1 MNRLICEARSL
12 SESRCHELGA
22 KRRRWVKRMKKAHS
36 ERIEIPGLDVAK
48 AKRYSRTKL
57 AVLLLSTLW
66 TVARLLWFASDQRAS
81 RLRASIARGLP
92 DRRLASAAFFALTT
106 MLSWLSSLPIAYFGG
121 HAVERRFGLTKQST
135 RGWLGDE
142 AKGLLLGMLQTPLV
156 TGAYAVIRRWP
167 RDWWLIIAG
176 ASVPLTVALSNLAP
190 VLLMPL
196 FNRFE
201 SLRDEALAA
210 RIRSLAGRSGVRISD
225 VYEMDMSRQS
235 EKPNA
240 MFTGLGNTKRI
251 VLGDTLL
258 ARFSEDEV
266 EAVVAHELGHQ
277 VHGDIWRLIGFG
289 AGAGFGAAWL
299 LSQLGPLA
307 VGRTREQ
314 TGVSEIGDEASLPVL
329 ALLMTAMGLVV
340 MPVQAAFSRAME
352 RRADR
357 FAVDLTGNGDAYAR
371 AMEGLAA
378 LSLADPDPPRPVVV
392 MLYSHPPIVERI
404 RAARYSGRQF
414 WHESKVV

>member
-1 MNRLICEARSL
+1 M
-12 SESRCHELGA
+12 
-22 KRRRWVKRMKKAHS
+22 KRAQPEVVK
-36 ERIEIPGLDVAK
+36 IPGLDAAK

-57 AVLLLSTLW
+57 VVLLLSTLW
-66 TVARLLWFASDQRAS
+66 TVVRLAWFASDRRATW
-81 RLRASIARGLP
+81 LKASIARGVP
-92 DRRLASAAFFALTT
+92 DRRLAAPAFFALT
-106 MLSWLSSLPIAYFGG
+106 MVLSWLSSLPVAYLGG
-121 HAVERRFGLTKQST
+121 HEVERRFGLTKQST
-135 RGWLGDE
+135 GGWLGDQ
-142 AKGLLLGMLQTPLV
+142 AKGLLLGVLLQTPLL
-156 TGAYAVIRRWP
+156 TAAYAVIRRRP

-196 FNRFE
+196 FNRFQP
-201 SLRDEALAA
+201 LRDETLAARVRALAA
-210 RIRSLAGRSGVRISD
+210 HSGVQISD
-225 VYEMDMSRQS
+225 VFEMDMSRQS

-258 ARFSEDEV
+258 AGFSQDEV

-289 AGAGFGAAWL
+289 AGAGFGMAWL
-299 LSQLGPLA
+299 LSQIAPRA
-307 VGRTREQ
+307 VWRTRER
-314 TGVSEIGDEASLPVL
+314 TGVSEVADEASLPVL
-329 ALLMTAMGLVV
+329 ALLMTAMGLVL

-357 FAVDLTGNGDAYAR
+357 FAVELTRNGEAYAR

-378 LSLADPDPPRPVVV
+378 QSLADPEPPRPVVV

-404 RAARYSGRQF
+404 RAARDA
-414 WHESKVV
+414 EL

>member
-1 MNRLICEARSL
+1 M
-12 SESRCHELGA
+12 
-22 KRRRWVKRMKKAHS
+22 KRAQPEVVK
-36 ERIEIPGLDVAK
+36 IPGLDAAK

-57 AVLLLSTLW
+57 VVLLLSTLW
-66 TVARLLWFASDQRAS
+66 TVVRLAWFASDRRATW
-81 RLRASIARGLP
+81 LKASIARGVP
-92 DRRLASAAFFALTT
+92 DRRLAAPAFFALT
-106 MLSWLSSLPIAYFGG
+106 MVLSWLSSLPVAYLGG
-121 HAVERRFGLTKQST
+121 HEVERRFGLTKQST
-135 RGWLGDE
+135 GGWLGDQ
-142 AKGLLLGMLQTPLV
+142 AKGLLLGVLLQTPLL
-156 TGAYAVIRRWP
+156 TAAYAVIRRRP

-196 FNRFE
+196 FNRFQP
-201 SLRDEALAA
+201 LRDETLAARVRALAA
-210 RIRSLAGRSGVRISD
+210 HSGVQISD
-225 VYEMDMSRQS
+225 VFEMDMSRQS

-258 ARFSEDEV
+258 AGFSQDEV

-289 AGAGFGAAWL
+289 AGAGFGMAWL
-299 LSQLGPLA
+299 LSQIAPRA
-307 VGRTREQ
+307 VWRTRER
-314 TGVSEIGDEASLPVL
+314 TGVSEVADEASLPVL
-329 ALLMTAMGLVV
+329 ALLMTAMGLVL

-357 FAVDLTGNGDAYAR
+357 FAVELTRNGEAYAR

-378 LSLADPDPPRPVVV
+378 QSLADPEPPRPVVV

-404 RAARYSGRQF
+404 RAARNA
-414 WHESKVV
+414 EL

>member
-1 MNRLICEARSL
+1 
-12 SESRCHELGA
+12 
-22 KRRRWVKRMKKAHS
+22 
-36 ERIEIPGLDVAK
+36 
-48 AKRYSRTKL
+48 
-57 AVLLLSTLW
+57 
-66 TVARLLWFASDQRAS
+66 
-81 RLRASIARGLP
+81 LP
-92 DRRLASAAFFALTT
+92 VD
-106 MLSWLSSLPIAYFGG
+106 YFGG

-135 RGWLGDE
+135 GGWLGDQ
-142 AKGLLLGMLQTPLV
+142 AKGLLLGVLLQTPLL
-156 TGAYAVIRRWP
+156 TAAYGVIRRRP

-176 ASVPLTVALSNLAP
+176 ASVPLTVVLSNLAP

-196 FNRFE
+196 FNRFQP
-201 SLRDEALAA
+201 LRDEALAA

-299 LSQLGPLA
+299 LSRLGPLA
-307 VGRTREQ
+307 VERTRER
-314 TGVSEIGDEASLPVL
+314 TRVSEIGDEASLPVL
-329 ALLMTAMGLVV
+329 ALLMTAIGLFLV
-340 MPVQAAFSRAME
+340 PVQAAFSRAME

-357 FAVDLTGNGDAYAR
+357 FAVELTRNGAAYAR

-378 LSLADPDPPRPVVV
+378 QSLADPDPPRPVVV

-404 RAARYSGRQF
+404 RAARDA
-414 WHESKVV
+414 KA

>member
-1 MNRLICEARSL
+1 M
-12 SESRCHELGA
+12 
-22 KRRRWVKRMKKAHS
+22 KRAQPEVVK
-36 ERIEIPGLDVAK
+36 IPGLDAAK

-57 AVLLLSTLW
+57 VVLLLSTLW
-66 TVARLLWFASDQRAS
+66 TVVRLAWFASDRRATW
-81 RLRASIARGLP
+81 LKASIARGVP
-92 DRRLASAAFFALTT
+92 DRRLAAPAFFALT
-106 MLSWLSSLPIAYFGG
+106 MVLFWLSSLPVAYLGG
-121 HAVERRFGLTKQST
+121 HEVERRFGLTKQST
-135 RGWLGDE
+135 GGWLGDQ
-142 AKGLLLGMLQTPLV
+142 AKGLLLGVLLQTPLL
-156 TGAYAVIRRWP
+156 TAAYAVIRRRP

-196 FNRFE
+196 FNRFQP
-201 SLRDEALAA
+201 LRDETLAARVRALAA
-210 RIRSLAGRSGVRISD
+210 HSGVQISD
-225 VYEMDMSRQS
+225 VFEMDMSRQS

-258 ARFSEDEV
+258 AGFSQDEV

-289 AGAGFGAAWL
+289 AGAGFGMAWL
-299 LSQLGPLA
+299 LSQIAPRA
-307 VGRTREQ
+307 VWRTRER
-314 TGVSEIGDEASLPVL
+314 TGVSEVADEASLPVL
-329 ALLMTAMGLVV
+329 ALLMTAMGLVL

-357 FAVDLTGNGDAYAR
+357 FAVELTRNGEAYAR

-378 LSLADPDPPRPVVV
+378 QSLADPEPPRPVVV

-404 RAARYSGRQF
+404 RAARDA
-414 WHESKVV
+414 EL

>member
-1 MNRLICEARSL
+1 M
-12 SESRCHELGA
+12 
-22 KRRRWVKRMKKAHS
+22 KRAQPEVVK
-36 ERIEIPGLDVAK
+36 IPGLDAAK

-57 AVLLLSTLW
+57 VVLLLSTLW
-66 TVARLLWFASDQRAS
+66 TVVRLAWFASDRRATW
-81 RLRASIARGLP
+81 LKASIARGVP
-92 DRRLASAAFFALTT
+92 DRRLAAPAFFALT
-106 MLSWLSSLPIAYFGG
+106 MVLSWLSSLPVAYLGG
-121 HAVERRFGLTKQST
+121 HEVERRFGLTKQST
-135 RGWLGDE
+135 GGWLGDQ
-142 AKGLLLGMLQTPLV
+142 AKGLLLGVLLQTPLL
-156 TGAYAVIRRWP
+156 TAAYAVIRRRP

-196 FNRFE
+196 FNRFQP
-201 SLRDEALAA
+201 LRDETLAARVRALAA
-210 RIRSLAGRSGVRISD
+210 HSGVQISD
-225 VYEMDMSRQS
+225 VFEMDMSRQS

-258 ARFSEDEV
+258 AGFSQDEV

-289 AGAGFGAAWL
+289 AGAGFGMAWL
-299 LSQLGPLA
+299 LSQIAPRA
-307 VGRTREQ
+307 VWRTRER
-314 TGVSEIGDEASLPVL
+314 TGVSEVADEASLPVL
-329 ALLMTAMGLVV
+329 ALLMTAMGLVL
-340 MPVQAAFSRAME
+340 MPVQAAFSRALE

-357 FAVDLTGNGDAYAR
+357 FAVELTRNGEAYAR

-378 LSLADPDPPRPVVV
+378 QSLADPEPPRPVVV

-404 RAARYSGRQF
+404 RAARDAGL
-414 WHESKVV
+414 

>member
-1 MNRLICEARSL
+1 M
-12 SESRCHELGA
+12 
-22 KRRRWVKRMKKAHS
+22 KRIPS
-36 ERIEIPGLDVAK
+36 DSIEIPGLDVAK

-66 TVARLLWFASDQRAS
+66 TVVRLVWFASDQRAT
-81 RLRASIARGLP
+81 RLKGSIARGLP
-92 DRRLASAAFFALTT
+92 DRRLVAPVFFTVT
-106 MLSWLSSLPIAYFGG
+106 MALSWLSGLPVAFFGG
-121 HAVERRFGLTKQST
+121 HEVERRFGLTKQST
-135 RGWLGDE
+135 GGWLGDQ
-142 AKGLLLGMLQTPLV
+142 AKGLLLGVLLQTPLL
-156 TGAYAVIRRWP
+156 TAAYAVIRRRP

-190 VLLMPL
+190 VLLMPM
-196 FNRFE
+196 FNRFQP
-201 SLRDEALAA
+201 LRDEPLAARVRALAA
-210 RIRSLAGRSGVRISD
+210 RGGMRISD

-258 ARFSEDEV
+258 AGFSEDEV

-289 AGAGFGAAWL
+289 AGVGFGMAWL
-299 LSQLGPLA
+299 LAKIAPRA
-307 VGRTREQ
+307 VRQTRDR
-314 TGVSEIGDEASLPVL
+314 TGVSDVADEASLPVL
-329 ALLMTAMGLVV
+329 ALVMTALGLLV
-340 MPVQAAFSRAME
+340 MPMQAAFSRALE

-357 FAVDLTGNGDAYAR
+357 FAVGLTRDGEAYAR
-371 AMEGLAA
+371 AMERLAA
-378 LSLADPDPPRPVVV
+378 QALADPDPPRPVVL

-404 RAARYSGRQF
+404 RVAREAGWQLPDSRG
-414 WHESKVV
+414 VT

>member
-1 MNRLICEARSL
+1 MKRARLEA
-12 SESRCHELGA
+12 
-22 KRRRWVKRMKKAHS
+22 V
-36 ERIEIPGLDVAK
+36 EIPGLDVAK

-66 TVARLLWFASDQRAS
+66 SVARLAWFASDRRAA
-81 RLRASIARGLP
+81 RLKASIARGVP
-92 DRRLASAAFFALTT
+92 DGRLTAPAFFTVT
-106 MLSWLSSLPIAYFGG
+106 MAFSWLSSLPVAYVAGYQ
-121 HAVERRFGLTKQST
+121 VERRFGLTKQST
-135 RGWLGDE
+135 SGWLGDQ
-142 AKGLLLGMLQTPLV
+142 AKALLLGLLLQTPLL
-156 TGAYAVIRRWP
+156 TAAYAVMRRRP

-190 VLLMPL
+190 VLVMPL
-196 FNRFE
+196 FNRFQR
-201 SLRDEALAA
+201 LRDEALAA
-210 RIRSLAGRSGVRISD
+210 RVRELAARSGVRISD

-258 ARFSEDEV
+258 AGFSPDEV

-289 AGAGFGAAWL
+289 AAAGFGIAWL
-299 LSQLGPLA
+299 LSQIAPA
-307 VGRTREQ
+307 VVRRTRER
-314 TGVSEIGDEASLPVL
+314 TGVSEVADEASLPQL
-329 ALLMTAMGLVV
+329 TLLMTAMGLVL

-357 FAVDLTGNGDAYAR
+357 FAVALTRNGDAYSR

-378 LSLADPDPPRPVVV
+378 QSLADPDPPRPVVV

-404 RAARYSGRQF
+404 RAAREAARRF
-414 WHESKVV
+414 RNESVGA

>member
-1 MNRLICEARSL
+1 
-12 SESRCHELGA
+12 
-22 KRRRWVKRMKKAHS
+22 MKKAQL
-36 ERIEIPGLDVAK
+36 EPIEIPGLDTAK

-66 TVARLLWFASDQRAS
+66 TVARLVWFASDRRAA
-81 RLRASIARGLP
+81 RLRASVENGLP
-92 DRRLASAAFFALTT
+92 DRRLASAAFFALTAA
-106 MLSWLSSLPIAYFGG
+106 LSWLSSLPVAYVGG
-121 HAVERRFGLTKQST
+121 HEVERRFGLSRQST
-135 RGWLGDE
+135 GGWLGDQV
-142 AKGLLLGMLQTPLV
+142 KGLLLGVLLQTPLL
-156 TGAYAVIRRWP
+156 TAAYAVIRRRP

-201 SLRDEALAA
+201 PLRNEALAA
-210 RIRSLAGRSGVRISD
+210 RIRSLAARGGVPISD

-258 ARFSEDEV
+258 AGFSPDEV

-289 AGAGFGAAWL
+289 AGAGFGTAWL
-299 LSQLGPLA
+299 LSRIGPLA
-307 VGRTREQ
+307 VERTRQ
-314 TGVSEIGDEASLPVL
+314 RTGVSDIGDEGSLPVL
-329 ALLMTAMGLVV
+329 ALLMIAMGLFLL
-340 MPVQAAFSRAME
+340 PVQAAFSRALE

-357 FAVDLTGNGDAYAR
+357 FAVELTRNGAAYAR

-378 LSLADPDPPRPVVV
+378 QSLADPDPPRPVVV

-404 RAARYSGRQF
+404 RAARGV
-414 WHESKVV
+414 EST

>member
-1 MNRLICEARSL
+1 
-12 SESRCHELGA
+12 
-22 KRRRWVKRMKKAHS
+22 MKSTQSDAM
-36 ERIEIPGLDVAK
+36 EIPGLDVAK

-66 TVARLLWFASDQRAS
+66 TVVRLAWFASDRRAA
-81 RLRASIARGLP
+81 RLNAAMARGLP
-92 DRRLASAAFFALTT
+92 DRRLAAPAFFTVT
-106 MLSWLSSLPIAYFGG
+106 MVLSWLSGLPVAFFGG
-121 HAVERRFGLTKQST
+121 HEVERRFGLSKQST
-135 RGWLGDE
+135 GGWLGDQL
-142 AKGLLLGMLQTPLV
+142 KSLLLGVLLQTPLL
-156 TGAYAVIRRWP
+156 TAAYAVIRRRP

-196 FNRFE
+196 FNRFQP
-201 SLRDEALAA
+201 LRDEPLAA
-210 RIRSLAGRSGVRISD
+210 RVRALATRSGVRISD

-258 ARFSEDEV
+258 SQFPEDEV

-289 AGAGFGAAWL
+289 AGAGFGLAWL
-299 LSQLGPLA
+299 LSRIAPEA
-307 VGRTREQ
+307 VRRTHER
-314 TGVSEIGDEASLPVL
+314 TGVSDVADEASLPVL
-329 ALLMTAMGLVV
+329 ALLMTALGLVL
-340 MPVQAAFSRAME
+340 MPVQAAFSRALE

-357 FAVDLTGNGDAYAR
+357 FAVELTRNGEAYAQ
-371 AMEGLAA
+371 AMERLATQA
-378 LSLADPDPPRPVVV
+378 LADPDPPRPVVV

-404 RAARYSGRQF
+404 RAARDRRRQF
-414 WHESKVV
+414 EDEIRLN

>member
-1 MNRLICEARSL
+1 MKRARLEA
-12 SESRCHELGA
+12 
-22 KRRRWVKRMKKAHS
+22 V
-36 ERIEIPGLDVAK
+36 EIPGLDVAK

-57 AVLLLSTLW
+57 VVLLLSTLW
-66 TVARLLWFASDQRAS
+66 SVARLAWFASDRRAA
-81 RLRASIARGLP
+81 RLKASIARGVP
-92 DRRLASAAFFALTT
+92 DGRLTAPAFFTVT
-106 MLSWLSSLPIAYFGG
+106 MAFSWLSSLPVAYVAGYQ
-121 HAVERRFGLTKQST
+121 VERRFGLTKQST
-135 RGWLGDE
+135 SGWLGDQ
-142 AKGLLLGMLQTPLV
+142 AKALLLGLLLQTPLL
-156 TGAYAVIRRWP
+156 TAAYAVMRRRP

-190 VLLMPL
+190 VLVMPL
-196 FNRFE
+196 FNRFQP
-201 SLRDEALAA
+201 LRDEALAA
-210 RIRSLAGRSGVRISD
+210 RVRELAARSGVRISD

-258 ARFSEDEV
+258 AGFSPDEV

-289 AGAGFGAAWL
+289 AAAGFGIAWL
-299 LSQLGPLA
+299 LSQIAPA
-307 VGRTREQ
+307 VVRRTRER
-314 TGVSEIGDEASLPVL
+314 TGVSEVADEASLPQL
-329 ALLMTAMGLVV
+329 TLLMTAMGLVL

-357 FAVDLTGNGDAYAR
+357 FAVALTRNGDAYSR

-378 LSLADPDPPRPVVV
+378 QSLADPDPPRPVVV

-404 RAARYSGRQF
+404 RAAREAARRF
-414 WHESKVV
+414 RNESVGA

>member
-1 MNRLICEARSL
+1 
-12 SESRCHELGA
+12 
-22 KRRRWVKRMKKAHS
+22 MKKAVS
-36 ERIEIPGLDVAK
+36 EPIDIPGLDVAK

-66 TVARLLWFASDQRAS
+66 TVARLVWFASDRRAA
-81 RLRASIARGLP
+81 RLKASVARGLP
-92 DRRLASAAFFALTT
+92 DRRLAPPAFLALT
-106 MLSWLSSLPIAYFGG
+106 MILSWLSSLPVAYFGG
-121 HAVERRFGLTKQST
+121 HEVERRFGLTKQST
-135 RGWLGDE
+135 GGWLGDQ
-142 AKGLLLGMLQTPLV
+142 AKSLLLGVLLETPLL
-156 TGAYAVIRRWP
+156 TAAYAVIRRRP

-176 ASVPLTVALSNLAP
+176 ASIPLTVVLSNLAP

-196 FNRFE
+196 FNRFQP
-201 SLRDEALAA
+201 LRDEALAA
-210 RIRSLAGRSGVRISD
+210 RIRSLAARSGVRISD

-258 ARFSEDEV
+258 AGFSEDEV

-289 AGAGFGAAWL
+289 AGAGFGMAWL
-299 LSQLGPLA
+299 LARVAPLA
-307 VGRTREQ
+307 VGRTGER
-314 TGVSEIGDEASLPVL
+314 TGVEEIGDEASLPVL
-329 ALLMTAMGLVV
+329 ALLMTGMGLFL

-357 FAVDLTGNGDAYAR
+357 FAVELTRDGEAYAR
-371 AMEGLAA
+371 TMEELAA
-378 LSLADPDPPRPVVV
+378 HSLADPDPPRPVVV

-404 RAARYSGRQF
+404 RAARDAERRFQD
-414 WHESKVV
+414 ESKPNSASQSGGDNKAVR

>member
-1 MNRLICEARSL
+1 
-12 SESRCHELGA
+12 
-22 KRRRWVKRMKKAHS
+22 MKKS
-36 ERIEIPGLDVAK
+36 QLEPIEIPDLDVAK

-66 TVARLLWFASDQRAS
+66 SVAQYVWFASDRRAT
-81 RLRASIARGLP
+81 RLKETIATSLP
-92 DRRLASAAFFALTT
+92 DRRLTPAAFFAVTAA
-106 MLSWLSSLPIAYFGG
+106 LSWLASLPIAYIGG
-121 HAVERRFGLTKQST
+121 HEVERRFGLTKQPAG
-135 RGWLGDE
+135 GWLGDQ
-142 AKGLLLGMLQTPLV
+142 AKGLLLGVLLQTPLL
-156 TGAYAVIRRWP
+156 TAAYAVIRRRP

-176 ASVPLTVALSNLAP
+176 ASVPLTVVLSNLAP

-196 FNRFE
+196 FNRFDP
-201 SLRDEALAA
+201 LRDEALAA
-210 RIRSLAGRSGVRISD
+210 RIRSLAARSGVRISD

-258 ARFSEDEV
+258 ACFSEDEV

-289 AGAGFGAAWL
+289 ASAGFGMSWL
-299 LSQLGPLA
+299 LSRIGPLA
-307 VGRTREQ
+307 VRRTREQ
-314 TGVSEIGDEASLPVL
+314 TGVSEVADEASLPLL
-329 ALLMTAMGLVV
+329 ALLMTAMGLFL
-340 MPVQAAFSRAME
+340 MPVEAALSRAME

-357 FAVDLTGNGDAYAR
+357 FAVQLTRNGEAYAR
-371 AMEGLAA
+371 AMERLAA
-378 LSLADPDPPRPVVV
+378 QSLADPDPPRPVVL

-404 RAARYSGRQF
+404 RAARDGERG
-414 WHESKVV
+414 

>member
-1 MNRLICEARSL
+1 M
-12 SESRCHELGA
+12 
-22 KRRRWVKRMKKAHS
+22 KRAQPEVVK
-36 ERIEIPGLDVAK
+36 IPGLDVAK

-57 AVLLLSTLW
+57 VVLLLSTLW
-66 TVARLLWFASDQRAS
+66 TVVRLAWFASDRRATW
-81 RLRASIARGLP
+81 LKASIARGVP
-92 DRRLASAAFFALTT
+92 DRRLAAPAFFALT
-106 MLSWLSSLPIAYFGG
+106 MVLSWLSSLPVAYLGG
-121 HAVERRFGLTKQST
+121 HEVERRFGLTKQST
-135 RGWLGDE
+135 GGWLGDQ
-142 AKGLLLGMLQTPLV
+142 AKGLLLGVLLQTPLL
-156 TGAYAVIRRWP
+156 TAAYAVIRRRP

-196 FNRFE
+196 FNRFQP
-201 SLRDEALAA
+201 LRDETLAARVRALAA
-210 RIRSLAGRSGVRISD
+210 HSGVQISD
-225 VYEMDMSRQS
+225 VFEMDMSRQS

-258 ARFSEDEV
+258 AGFSQDEV

-289 AGAGFGAAWL
+289 AGAGFGMAWL
-299 LSQLGPLA
+299 LSQIAPRA
-307 VGRTREQ
+307 VWRTRER
-314 TGVSEIGDEASLPVL
+314 TGVSEVADEASLPVL
-329 ALLMTAMGLVV
+329 ALLMTAMGLVL

-357 FAVDLTGNGDAYAR
+357 FAVELTRNGEAYAR

-378 LSLADPDPPRPVVV
+378 QSLADPEPPRPVVV

-404 RAARYSGRQF
+404 RAARDA
-414 WHESKVV
+414 EL